1 MLTRQVSVFMEN
13 QPGRLLRLLTV
24 LAEANVNLWAHNIVD
39 ATDFGIIHLIVDDP
53 GKAERVVRMAGIT
66 CSTVD
71 VLQVTVPNE
80 PGGLM
85 QGVLLPL
92 AEAGVNIEYSYAFS
106 GAKQEQAY
114 VVLKVDDAARGW
126 EVLGQS

>member
-1 MLTRQVSVFMEN
+1 MEN

-24 LAEANVNLWAHNIVD
+24 LAEANVNLWAHHIVD

-53 GKAERVVRMAGIT
+53 GKAERAVREAGIT

-85 QGVLLPL
+85 KRVLLPL

-106 GAKQEQAY
+106 GAAQDQAY
-114 VVLKVDDAARGW
+114 VVLKVDNAERGQGI
-126 EVLGQS
+126 LSKL